1 MSEEDTESE
10 RKETVWQC
18 EGCLKTFHSA
28 RETNE
33 HEMSC
38 KTYMHLYPEKQ
49 TSSFRNQ
56 SIVKYPALRIFVKL
70 YTILGFLI
78 SSFLIHFN
86 YLLYIIYPNNTI

>member
-70 YTILGFLI
+70 YTILGFLFI
-78 SSFLIHFN
+78 LASTSIMLIT
-86 YLLYIIYPNNTI
+86 L